1 MSSISTLKKRMIV
14 LESVNFASLFFYLF
28 LVHRLSSPHIFSLT
42 YHNKLLVHVANS
54 SSTAIMS
61 ACPIPVEGV
70 DVCPPSWAD
79 SPEFQGQDSYF
90 GGAPPLPT
98 SVGYIIVIGF
108 GVFFSLFTTA
118 IVYLDKYY
126 SKNKGD
132 GALMTS
138 EHFK

>member
-1 MSSISTLKKRMIV
+1 LAQENVFYFHAEKENDCFGICKFT
-14 LESVNFASLFFYLF
+14 SLFFSSFWCTRASLLLF
-28 LVHRLSSPHIFSLT
+28 SIHTSRHHRHI
-42 YHNKLLVHVANS
+42 NC
-54 SSTAIMS
+54 TAIMS

-79 SPEFQGQDSYF
+79 SPEFQGQESYF

>member
-1 MSSISTLKKRMIV
+1 
-14 LESVNFASLFFYLF
+14 
-28 LVHRLSSPHIFSLT
+28 
-42 YHNKLLVHVANS
+42 
-54 SSTAIMS
+54 MS

-98 SVGYIIVIGF
+98 SVGYIIVLGF

-118 IVYLDKYY
+118 VVYLDKYY

>member
-1 MSSISTLKKRMIV
+1 
-14 LESVNFASLFFYLF
+14 
-28 LVHRLSSPHIFSLT
+28 
-42 YHNKLLVHVANS
+42 
-54 SSTAIMS
+54 MS

-98 SVGYIIVIGF
+98 SVGYIIVLGF

-118 IVYLDKYY
+118 VVYLDKYY
-126 SKNKGD
+126 SKG
-132 GALMTS
+132 GTEMTS

>member
-1 MSSISTLKKRMIV
+1 MIV
-14 LESVNFASLFFYLF
+14 LESVIYFCCSFLHFGAHRASLLLF
-28 LVHRLSSPHIFSLT
+28 SISHSFTHHSSSH
-42 YHNKLLVHVANS
+42 KLLVHVANS
-54 SSTAIMS
+54 SSTAAIMS

-79 SPEFQGQDSYF
+79 SPEFQGQESYF

>member
-1 MSSISTLKKRMIV
+1 MNIQTSVRLIDSRFLHLKLTSIHHLC
-14 LESVNFASLFFYLF
+14 
-28 LVHRLSSPHIFSLT
+28 LVHRLRVNH
-42 YHNKLLVHVANS
+42 KLLVYVANS

-79 SPEFQGQDSYF
+79 SPEFQGQESYF